1 MQDFVS
7 VKQAAD
13 MWGISERSVRN
24 YCAQG
29 RVPGAFIT
37 GKTWNIPADAEKPS
51 RIMSAKSKQRGLLQV
66 LRDEKNAGM
75 PGGIYHSL
83 QIDLTYN
90 SNHIEGSKLT
100 HDQTRLIFETR
111 TIGAQEGVVNVDDVI
126 ETVNH
131 FNCIDYIIDTAGKQL
146 TQAYIKRLHL
156 MLKTG
161 TKDAM
166 REWFAVGDY
175 KQLPNEVGGV
185 MTTEPEKV
193 AESMADLF
201 DWYEAQDQ
209 MGIGDIL
216 EFHWR
221 FERIHPF
228 QDGNGRIGRLI
239 MLKEC
244 LKHNVVSFIITD
256 DIKTFY
262 YRGLAE
268 YRREPG
274 YLEGTALSAQ
284 DNFKKLLQQFRIPYE
299 DSSEE

>member
-1 MQDFVS
+1 MQDFIS
-7 VKQAAD
+7 VRQAAGK
-13 MWGISERSVRN
+13 WGVSERSVRN

-29 RVPGAFIT
+29 RVPGAFIS
-37 GKTWNIPADAEKPS
+37 GKTWNIPADAEKPG
-51 RIMSAKSKQRGLLQV
+51 RRASAKPLQRKLLQI
-66 LRDEKNAGM
+66 LRDEKDARM
-75 PGGIYHSL
+75 PGGIYHRL

-90 SNHIEGSKLT
+90 SNHIEGSSLT
-100 HDQTRLIFETR
+100 RDQTRLIFETR
-111 TIGAQEGVVNVDDVI
+111 TIGPQEGAVNVDDVI

-131 FNCIDYIIDTAGKQL
+131 FNCIDYVIDTAGRRL
-146 TQAYIKRLHL
+146 TQAYAKRLHL

-161 TKDAM
+161 TNDAM

-185 MTTEPEKV
+185 MTAEPEEV
-193 AESMADLF
+193 EGAMTDLL
-201 DWYEAQDQ
+201 DWYEAREQ
-209 MGIGDIL
+209 IGMNDIL

-228 QDGNGRIGRLI
+228 QDGNGRVGRLI

-244 LKHNVVSFIITD
+244 LKHDVVPFVITD
-256 DIKTFY
+256 EIKAFY

-284 DNFKKLLQQFRIPYE
+284 DRFKMVLDQFRIPYE
-299 DSSEE
+299 D

>member
-1 MQDFVS
+1 MQDFIS
-7 VKQAAD
+7 VKQTAER
-13 MWGISERSVRN
+13 WGVSERSVRN

-37 GKTWNIPADAEKPS
+37 GKTWNVPADAEKPG
-51 RIMSAKSKQRGLLQV
+51 RMPSAKSKQRDLLQV
-66 LRDEKNAGM
+66 LRDEKDAKM
-75 PGGIYHSL
+75 PGGIYHHL

-90 SNHIEGSKLT
+90 SNHIEGSRLT

-111 TIGAQEGVVNVDDVI
+111 TISPQDGVVNVDDVI

-131 FNCIDYIIDTAGKQL
+131 FTCIDHVIDTAGRQL

-156 MLKTG
+156 MLKSG
-161 TKDAM
+161 TKDAA
-166 REWFAVGDY
+166 REWFVVGDY
-175 KQLPNEVGGV
+175 KELPNEVGGI
-185 MTTEPEKV
+185 MTAAPEEV
-193 AESMADLF
+193 EGLMANLL
-201 DWYEAQDQ
+201 DWYETQ
-209 MGIGDIL
+209 GKIGMDDIL

-228 QDGNGRIGRLI
+228 QDGNGRVGRLI

-244 LKHNVVSFIITD
+244 LKHDVVPFVITD
-256 DIKTFY
+256 EIKAFY

-268 YRREPG
+268 YSREPG

-284 DNFKKLLQQFRIPYE
+284 DRFKKLLDQFRIPYE
-299 DSSEE
+299 A

>member
-51 RIMSAKSKQRGLLQV
+51 RILSEKLKQRGFLQV
-66 LRDEKNAGM
+66 LRDEKDAGM
-75 PGGIYHSL
+75 PGGIYHRL

-100 HDQTRLIFETR
+100 YDQTRLIFETR
-111 TIGAQEGVVNVDDVI
+111 TIGAQEDVVNVDDVI

-161 TKDAM
+161 TKDAT

-175 KQLPNEVGGV
+175 KQLSNEVGGV

-193 AESMADLF
+193 AESMADLL

-244 LKHNVVSFIITD
+244 LKHNVVPFIITD

-268 YRREPG
+268 YHDKPG
-274 YLEGTALSAQ
+274 HLKSTAFSAQ

-299 DSSEE
+299 DSLEG

>member
-161 TKDAM
+161 TKDAT

-256 DIKTFY
+256 DIKAFY

>member
-37 GKTWNIPADAEKPS
+37 SKTWNIPADAEKPS

-161 TKDAM
+161 TKDAT

-193 AESMADLF
+193 AESMADLL

-244 LKHNVVSFIITD
+244 LKHNVVPFIITD